1 MKNIFRFMK
10 GFGCYIFIIL
20 VLLVF
25 QAYCDLSLPNYT
37 SDILNVGLQQNG
49 IESAAPKTVR
59 ADTLKALGLFISDDD
74 FAIVD
79 AAYEAPDEEGI
90 RKLSSKADKKKIA
103 DILMLPESLM
113 FQMQQSDRMDF
124 SVDEIMNAISSGLM
138 TKEEFLA
145 NMNEQ
150 ISSYGNMNETYLNQ
164 IAVGFVAAEY
174 EAQGVKL
181 SKIQNRY
188 LFTVGG
194 KMLLMAL
201 FMTITSV
208 ITGLIASKVSASIGM
223 SLREQLYQKVMK
235 FTNAEMEHFSTA
247 SLITRSTNDIQQ
259 VQMVT
264 VLMLRMIA
272 YAPIIAVFGIVNV
285 IRTSPGM
292 SWIIVLAVAILLAS
306 ISVLMGVA
314 MPKFK
319 KMQTLVDRL
328 NLVSREFLTGIMP
341 IRAFTREKHEEKRFE
356 TANRDLFKT
365 QLFTHRTM
373 SFMMPIMMFIMNGV
387 SVLIVWVGSH
397 KVDAGTIQVGDLTA
411 FITYSMVIVMSF
423 LMLSMLSVV
432 LPRAGVAANRIVE
445 LLNT

>member
-145 NMNEQ
+145 NMNEH
-150 ISSYGNMNETYLNQ
+150 S
-164 IAVGFVAAEY
+164 
-174 EAQGVKL
+174 
-181 SKIQNRY
+181 
-188 LFTVGG
+188 
-194 KMLLMAL
+194 
-201 FMTITSV
+201 
-208 ITGLIASKVSASIGM
+208 
-223 SLREQLYQKVMK
+223 
-235 FTNAEMEHFSTA
+235 
-247 SLITRSTNDIQQ
+247 
-259 VQMVT
+259 
-264 VLMLRMIA
+264 
-272 YAPIIAVFGIVNV
+272 
-285 IRTSPGM
+285 
-292 SWIIVLAVAILLAS
+292 
-306 ISVLMGVA
+306 
-314 MPKFK
+314 
-319 KMQTLVDRL
+319 
-328 NLVSREFLTGIMP
+328 
-341 IRAFTREKHEEKRFE
+341 
-356 TANRDLFKT
+356 
-365 QLFTHRTM
+365 
-373 SFMMPIMMFIMNGV
+373 
-387 SVLIVWVGSH
+387 
-397 KVDAGTIQVGDLTA
+397 
-411 FITYSMVIVMSF
+411 
-423 LMLSMLSVV
+423 
-432 LPRAGVAANRIVE
+432 
-445 LLNT
+445 